1 MAIERKK
8 QLDEVAKVL
17 VLAFPKCANLDKSL
31 YLFDFWFFYLQN
43 GVGLSR
49 NWATAHVL
57 TFMVGLGTV
66 MAPVGVSLRR
76 LIYYNKYIMRLKV
89 YWKSNLQS
97 S

>member
-1 MAIERKK
+1 MNRSVIPSILRKPGIRP
-8 QLDEVAKVL
+8 LPIL
-17 VLAFPKCANLDKSL
+17 GP
-31 YLFDFWFFYLQN
+31 
-43 GVGLSR
+43 
-49 NWATAHVL
+49 
-57 TFMVGLGTV
+57 FMVSFGTV